1 MSLTRL
7 LVATGNA
14 GKLREYREMMG
25 DLPVEWLTLK
35 DAGLNGMDVEET
47 GDTFVANALIKAQAY
62 SQASGLPTLADDSGI
77 AVDALNGAPG
87 VYSARYAPTEAECRT
102 KLLGAVATVPT
113 ALRTARF
120 VCLIALVVPDV
131 VTMYTEG
138 RVEGAIGYEERGTNG
153 FGYDPIF
160 LLPDGRTMAELSSEE
175 KNSISHRGRALKKLQ
190 PFVEC
195 LVLKP

>member
-14 GKLREYREMMG
+14 GKLREYREMMS

-35 DAGLNGMDVEET
+35 DVGLGGMEVEET
-47 GDTFVANALIKAQAY
+47 GDTFVANALIKAEAY
-62 SQASGLPTLADDSGI
+62 SKASGLPTLADDSGI

-87 VYSARYAPTEAECRT
+87 VYSARYAPTEAECRA
-102 KLLGAVATVPT
+102 KLLGTVKDVPT
-113 ALRTARF
+113 ELRTARF
-120 VCLIALVVPDV
+120 VCLIAMVVPDV

-138 RVEGAIGYEERGTNG
+138 RVEGAISYEERGTNG

-160 LLPDGRTMAELSSEE
+160 LLPDGRTMAELGSDE

-190 PFVEC
+190 PLITA
-195 LVLKP
+195 LVLGR